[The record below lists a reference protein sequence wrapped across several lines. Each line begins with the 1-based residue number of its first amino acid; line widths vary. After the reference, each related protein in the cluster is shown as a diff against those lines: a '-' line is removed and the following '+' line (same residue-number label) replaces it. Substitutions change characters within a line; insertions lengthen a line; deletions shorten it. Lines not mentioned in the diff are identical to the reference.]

1 MYRSTVWERGPGRNS
16 DYWSGV
22 GMPGAGVGP
31 GIQVM
36 RGAPP
41 YGEIPQAPIANA
53 QTRNL
58 VTVPYRPTWSPTG
71 MEAKGMYSGPLGIV
85 PLGLAHDISK
95 SKWLILAGLIGVGA
109 LAAVA
114 LKSKKMRRRNPK
126 AKMKFGER
134 IVRIGGGAALTGLGM
149 IGWFGPQAAE
159 PISTVVGLPVS
170 AGGIYLALSG
180 LLSPEKAK
188 AIRKE
193 VKG

>member
-1 MYRSTVWERGPGRNS
+1 MYRNTVWERGPGQNS
-16 DYWSGV
+16 SYWSGV
-22 GMPGAGVGP
+22 GMPGGGIGP
-31 GIQVM
+31 GIPVM
-36 RGAPP
+36 RGLPP
-41 YGEIPQAPIANA
+41 YGACEACPTPVANPSN
-53 QTRNL
+53 RNL

-71 MEAKGMYSGPLGIV
+71 IEAKGMYSGPFGLYLGT
-85 PLGLAHDISK
+85 PSDRK
-95 SKWLILAGLIGVGA
+95 KWLLLAGVIGAGA

-126 AKMKFGER
+126 GKMKLGER
-134 IVRIGGGAALTGLGM
+134 IVRIGGGAALTALGA

-170 AGGIYLALSG
+170 AGGVYLALSG

-193 VKG
+193 VRG